1 MPLENLIDL
10 IAKVAA
16 KRAAREG
23 EHEEDTPDAVVM
35 VWRTIRARVRNA
47 CHKSASVLDFMTGWT
62 RGGRARRMP
71 GLVPMVRSE

>member
-23 EHEEDTPDAVVM
+23 EHEEDTPDAVIV

-47 CHKSASVLDFMTGWT
+47 CHNSAEVPDFISCWT
-62 RGGRARRMP
+62 RGGCARRVL
-71 GLVPMVRSE
+71 GRRRQ